1 MKRKIFSIL
10 LILCMMFTLFPAGV
24 FAADPTYN
32 TGDIAI
38 INAIINNN
46 HPDGMTPA
54 NPDGSESPA
63 DWKDKVTWSG
73 NAGDTNRRVI
83 RLCLNGKSMTGTL
96 NVSGLTALKEL
107 QCTYNQLTGLTL
119 GSLPDLAT
127 MFIFGNKLSGSL
139 DLSGFS
145 ALEYLDCSNNQL
157 TGLTLNDTAPYQF
170 INVCKNYM
178 ADTNA
183 ITGRSGI
190 NWDTDP
196 NFNFS
201 PQHRIITYDVNGGD
215 LGGLPNGVATDGVPF
230 TLPSDTSAF
239 TPPGGKQF
247 KAWAIGSADGTQ
259 VDAGGTYTF
268 TADTTVYAVWENIP
282 PYNRGDIAII
292 NAIIAAHPGKTGMT
306 PANPDGSESPA
317 SWNGRVTWS
326 GNAGDTNR
334 RVIILNLNS
343 KSMSGTLD
351 VSGLTALTELQCVT
365 NQLTGLNLSSLP
377 SLVTLLCGNNQLAS
391 LNISGLTAL
400 EVLYCNNNQL
410 ASLNLSGPVAL
421 KQLNCADNQLSGT
434 LDLSGL
440 SALERLHCYKNQLTS
455 LNLGGLSAL
464 EILLCYENQLTGI
477 KLNSAAPYQGIDAR
491 YNFMAN
497 TGAITNGPSIDWD
510 TAPYKFKFS
519 PQYRRITYNANGGGG
534 EMKPGKATDGEEFE
548 LPVCGFMAPPKKQFW
563 IWAIGGT
570 GGEKKAPGEKYIFTA
585 DTEVF
590 ALWDDIHVTGVTL
603 NKNTLA
609 IGLGDSETLIATVSP
624 DDAANKAVDWKSDDP
639 AIASVDEN
647 GKVTAHALGTTTIT
661 ATSKDIDDFFDT
673 CEVTVVKKQTMKFSP
688 SGGKWKDGST
698 DPIIISAIAGAEIT
712 IPEGPVRAGYKFQY
726 WKGSK
731 YKPGDK
737 FKVPEGGHE
746 FTAVWAKAATSW
758 FAPSP
763 KTGDNMGICLWSSLA
778 LFSAGGLLLL
788 RRRKKQRQKD

>member
-1 MKRKIFSIL
+1 MKRCEEEKMKRKIFSIL

-54 NPDGSESPA
+54 NSDGSESPA
-63 DWKDKVTWSG
+63 DWNEEVGWSG
-73 NAGDTNRRVI
+73 SVGDTNRRVVW
-83 RLCLNGKSMTGTL
+83 LSLNDKNMSGTL
-96 NVSGLTALKEL
+96 NVSGLTSLVYLMCA
-107 QCTYNQLTGLTL
+107 TNQLTGLTL
-119 GSLPDLAT
+119 GNLPALT
-127 MFIFGNKLSGSL
+127 RMFIFSNQLSGSL
-139 DLSGFS
+139 DLSGLS

-157 TGLTLNDTAPYQF
+157 TGLTLSNTASYATR
-170 INVCKNYM
+170 IDVRHNYL
-178 ADTNA
+178 ANTGA
-183 ITGRSGI
+183 ITGKDSIVWDSG
-190 NWDTDP
+190 NSY
-196 NFNFS
+196 FS
-201 PQHRIITYDVNGGD
+201 PQYRRITYNVNGGD

-282 PYNRGDIAII
+282 EFNRGDIAAI
-292 NAIIAAHPGKTGMT
+292 NAIINTNHPAGMT

-334 RVIILNLNS
+334 RVIMLNLNS

-400 EVLYCNNNQL
+400 EVLHYNNNKL
-410 ASLNLSGPVAL
+410 TSLNLSGPAAL
-421 KQLNCADNQLSGT
+421 KQLNCAANQLSGT
-434 LDLSGL
+434 LDISGL
-440 SALERLHCYKNQLTS
+440 SALEF
-455 LNLGGLSAL
+455 
-464 EILLCYENQLTGI
+464 LLCFENQLTGI
-477 KLNSAAPYQGIDAR
+477 KLNSAAPYQKITAS

-497 TGAITNGPSIDWD
+497 TGAITNGPVINWD
-510 TAPYKFKFS
+510 TGPYFVFS

-548 LPVCGFMAPPKKQFW
+548 LPVCGFTAPPKKQFW
-563 IWAIGGT
+563 TWAIGGT
-570 GGEKKAPGEKYIFTA
+570 DGEKKAPGEKYIFTA

-603 NKNTLA
+603 NKNTLTL
-609 IGLGDSETLIATVSP
+609 GLGDSETLIATVSP